1 MDKDKRKEYNKK
13 YYSQKKDE
21 IKAKLFVKEECVNCG
36 RKVNHQNFK
45 KHQTSKLCKGTN
57 VDKIDKILND
67 PEESN
72 QLKFLLRLAKEAVY
86 VRGSKKIHPDVFVN
100 SSTLPSKSN
109 SSSSSSSSLTL
120 HKSNS
125 SSNSS
130 SSLASHKSSDTS
142 SLTESD
148 SDNESNGLKK

>member
-86 VRGSKKIHPDVFVN
+86 VRGSKKIHPDVPDVFVN

-109 SSSSSSSSLTL
+109 SSSSLTL